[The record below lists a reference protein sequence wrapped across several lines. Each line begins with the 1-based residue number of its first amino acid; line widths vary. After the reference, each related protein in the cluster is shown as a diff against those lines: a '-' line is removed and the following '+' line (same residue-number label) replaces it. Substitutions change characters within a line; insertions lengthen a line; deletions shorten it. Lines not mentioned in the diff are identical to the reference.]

1 MDIIKFLLPK
11 TFCAE
16 FQLKKKDFV
25 KPCAYIFLWGY
36 VHMITI
42 ACIGQKRISDT
53 LKLKVDVVVSYLMW
67 VLETEDRSS
76 TRVAFPLNC

>member
-16 FQLKKKDFV
+16 FQLKKKFV
-25 KPCAYIFLWGY
+25 KQCAYMFLWGY

-42 ACIGQKRISDT
+42 ACRGQKRTADT
-53 LKLKVDVVVSYLMW
+53 LKLKVDVALSYLMW

>member
-1 MDIIKFLLPK
+1 
-11 TFCAE
+11 
-16 FQLKKKDFV
+16 
-25 KPCAYIFLWGY
+25 
-36 VHMITI
+36 MITI